1 MACVLALVGRK
12 LPLFAEFLLDV
23 DQGVDRPGSDTLP
36 WYVAIATLALDQD
49 QARGLGMAHPRV
61 PFLKKIG
68 LFASLPEAS
77 LLAIAEVAGLQRFS
91 NHSYLFREGEEPDFV
106 YCFIEGGIVLLGG
119 ADGQEAVI
127 EFFGPG
133 ESVLLPAALLGLPYL
148 ASARATSDGQA
159 LLIPAG
165 KLRQLIDQDVALA
178 AQCARVLS
186 RHWRVLINQIKEI
199 KTHGAAE
206 RVAHFLVS
214 QSEKTTG
221 AADFVLPGMKKE
233 VATRLGIKPETLS
246 RALKKLREYGVE
258 TDGDAIHVAS
268 IERLAAMV
276 SPAAV

>member
-1 MACVLALVGRK
+1 
-12 LPLFAEFLLDV
+12 
-23 DQGVDRPGSDTLP
+23 
-36 WYVAIATLALDQD
+36 
-49 QARGLGMAHPRV
+49 MAHPRV

-68 LFASLPEAS
+68 LFASLPETS
-77 LLAIAEVAGLQRFS
+77 LETIAEVVGLQRFS
-91 NHSYLFREGEEPDFV
+91 NHAYLFREGEEPDFV
-106 YCFIEGGIVLLGG
+106 YSFVEGGVVLLGG

-186 RHWRVLINQIKEI
+186 RHWRVLISQIKEI

-206 RVAHFLVS
+206 RLAHFLVS
-214 QSEKTTG
+214 QTETQAGPVTLT
-221 AADFVLPGMKKE
+221 LPGMKKE
-233 VATRLGIKPETLS
+233 IATRLGIKPETLS
-246 RALKKLREYGVE
+246 RTLKKLRDYGVE
-258 TDGDAIHVAS
+258 TEGDSVRIAS
-268 IERLAAMV
+268 VERLTALV
-276 SPAAV
+276 SPAIR

>member
-1 MACVLALVGRK
+1 M
-12 LPLFAEFLLDV
+12 
-23 DQGVDRPGSDTLP
+23 
-36 WYVAIATLALDQD
+36 I
-49 QARGLGMAHPRV
+49 HPRV

-77 LLAIAEVAGLQRFS
+77 LQSIAEVAGLQRFS
-91 NHSYLFREGEEPDFV
+91 NHGYLFREGEEPDFV
-106 YCFIEGGIVLLGG
+106 YSIIEGGIVLVGG

-133 ESVLLPAALLGLPYL
+133 ESVLLPAALLELPYL
-148 ASARATSDGQA
+148 VSARATSDGQA

-178 AQCARVLS
+178 AQCARMLS

-206 RVAHFLVS
+206 RLAHFLIS
-214 QSEKTTG
+214 QAGNAKGPATL
-221 AADFVLPGMKKE
+221 VLPGMKKE

-246 RALKKLREYGVE
+246 RTLKKLRDYGVE
-258 TDGDAIHVAS
+258 TEGDSIRIAS
-268 IERLAAMV
+268 IERLAALV
-276 SPAAV
+276 SPAIV